1 MILTCPEC
9 STQYRIKD
17 GSIGPNGRTVNCTK
31 CNAVWFEQGQISDP
45 DELALTDNK
54 TVQMQVETLTT
65 AGKTTPEL
73 ETQAELDLG
82 DAASRPSVGAHIAM
96 RDRADAEKLKRRK
109 RIISAIWVIT
119 IALLLIAAILAF
131 FKRQDIVN
139 RTPIAAS
146 AYQALGINVK
156 LGGLD
161 ISEPETETRLVEG
174 EPVLFVKAEIE
185 NLTRQAKA
193 APYLGFRLRN
203 RNGESVA
210 EWYVETGTVLGKK
223 SKTIETQY
231 PNPPVDG
238 MHLSYGFAEE

>member
-54 TVQMQVETLTT
+54 TVQMQVETLTS

-96 RDRADAEKLKRRK
+96 RDNRCHF
-109 RIISAIWVIT
+109 S
-119 IALLLIAAILAF
+119 F
-131 FKRQDIVN
+131 F
-139 RTPIAAS
+139 
-146 AYQALGINVK
+146 
-156 LGGLD
+156 
-161 ISEPETETRLVEG
+161 
-174 EPVLFVKAEIE
+174 
-185 NLTRQAKA
+185 
-193 APYLGFRLRN
+193 
-203 RNGESVA
+203 
-210 EWYVETGTVLGKK
+210 
-223 SKTIETQY
+223 
-231 PNPPVDG
+231 
-238 MHLSYGFAEE
+238 

>member
-31 CNAVWFEQGQISDP
+31 CNAVWFEQGPISDP

-54 TVQMQVETLTT
+54 AVLMEAEPLTVTAEETPGSP
-65 AGKTTPEL
+65 A
-73 ETQAELDLG
+73 QAELDLEN
-82 DAASRPSVGAHIAM
+82 AASRPSTGAHIAM

-109 RIISAIWVIT
+109 RIISLIWMIT
-119 IALLLIAAILAF
+119 LSLLLIAAILAYL
-131 FKRQDIVN
+131 KRQDIVN

-156 LGGLD
+156 QGGLD
-161 ISEPETETRLVEG
+161 ILEPETETRLVEG
-174 EPVLFVKAEIE
+174 EPVLFVKAKVE
-185 NLTRQAKA
+185 NLTRQAKS
-193 APYLGFRLRN
+193 APFLGFRLRN

-223 SKTIETQY
+223 SKIIETQY
-231 PNPPVDG
+231 PNPPIDG